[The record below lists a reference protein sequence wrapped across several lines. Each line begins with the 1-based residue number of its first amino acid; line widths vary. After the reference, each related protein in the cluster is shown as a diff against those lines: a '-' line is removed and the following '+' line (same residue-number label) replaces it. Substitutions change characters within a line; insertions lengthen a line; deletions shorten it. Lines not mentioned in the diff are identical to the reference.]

1 MKPAPNSGKDR
12 LTQLM
17 PLCIFALI
25 MIGLGAWWAVIENP
39 REIEARPGE
48 GAIQEDEASKPV
60 GQADAGNELPRTRAS
75 VAHLGQ
81 VPPMPA
87 LDLPLAEQWDA
98 LVARAESGDTEARCR
113 IVVESLNCL
122 SNIRRQEFMSALE
135 DSLANDATRNNEGRA
150 IDMIAGTELRDV
162 DSRSH
167 CVGMDAEKIR
177 NVLDQNYGAD
187 ARLNP
192 RQKVVIAMTRPDD
205 SMMRLPRPH
214 ESQSRV
220 YDLETVYP
228 QYLADHQY
236 EYLQVGIAAAEPLAL
251 EGMLLVHAPTWMPG
265 LEGVSLSMPDPKK
278 FVYYA
283 HLMQRLYGDVAL
295 GEHFLS
301 AVQRSMSQMSP
312 AELRDIDNEVDR
324 AAQAWQARS
333 FARTNDRAASKWSER
348 ASHGASLC
356 SDAEASF

>member
-1 MKPAPNSGKDR
+1 
-12 LTQLM
+12 
-17 PLCIFALI
+17 
-25 MIGLGAWWAVIENP
+25 
-39 REIEARPGE
+39 
-48 GAIQEDEASKPV
+48 
-60 GQADAGNELPRTRAS
+60 
-75 VAHLGQ
+75 
-81 VPPMPA
+81 
-87 LDLPLAEQWDA
+87 
-98 LVARAESGDTEARCR
+98 GDTEARCR

-122 SNIRRQEFMSALE
+122 SNIRRQEFMNALE
-135 DSLANDATRNNEGRA
+135 DSLANDANRNNEGRA

-177 NVLDQNYGAD
+177 NVLDQNYETD

-192 RQKVVIAMTRPDD
+192 RQKVVIAMTRPDG

-265 LEGVSLSMPDPKK
+265 LEGLSLSIPNPKK

-283 HLMQRLYGDVAL
+283 RLMRRLYGDAAL
-295 GEHFLS
+295 GEYFFL
-301 AVQRSMSQMSP
+301 AVQRAMSQMSP
-312 AELRDIDNEVDR
+312 EELRDIDNEVDR
-324 AAQAWQARS
+324 AAQAWQAQS
-333 FARTNDRAASKWSER
+333 FARANGRAVSKWPDH